1 MSNLAVE
8 DERKV
13 VYKVLVPE
21 VYRKEVMNL
30 AHDLPIAWLDET

>member
-13 VYKVLVPE
+13 VYKVVVPG

-30 AHDLPIAWLDET
+30 AHDLPIA